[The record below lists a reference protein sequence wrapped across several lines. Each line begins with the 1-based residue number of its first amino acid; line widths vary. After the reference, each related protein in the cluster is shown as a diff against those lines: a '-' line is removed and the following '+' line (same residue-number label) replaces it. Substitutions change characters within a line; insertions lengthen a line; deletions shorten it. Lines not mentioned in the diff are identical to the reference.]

1 MKDTYKSFET
11 AKEKE
16 AYGLADQSNSN
27 TDQTSMTSSTCDIV
41 DIEKG
46 KILRKPGRFTILG
59 FPPHVMLMLLV
70 EFCERFS
77 FYGIRS
83 VLSVYLQ
90 NKLGYTQSESSQAYH
105 FYIAICYI
113 TPILGGI
120 IADQYWG
127 KYKTILVLGL
137 VYALG
142 NGVVSAGSILND
154 SPFLIFCGL
163 ALISIGTGGIKPCI
177 SSFCGDQL
185 DPSDEKKREQFFSV
199 FYVCINVGAV
209 ISSFMT
215 PQWARPERHEGI
227 PANESVGCWGHHT
240 DCYPKAFGVP
250 SILMLV
256 ALLLFVLGT
265 KYYTIVKSKS
275 NVFTKFIKTTIGIET
290 SGTPEFKSDCRR
302 VLRIF
307 SFILPVTLFWAIF
320 DQAGSTFTFQS
331 AQLDKTMAGT
341 FFEKI
346 PIIGQSWILED
357 QVEAINP
364 VIIVFMTPFFTLVLY
379 PFIAKFYKLTALRK
393 IAFGMVINAIVC
405 GFALYL
411 QAKIDTDF
419 TYIFPENN
427 ANSPLANATFV
438 YQIHRPDTPE
448 FSSFAKNKIS
458 THNFDVYDE
467 YKLDKRNELEK
478 IFLEKDMRSYENL
491 RKDEIYKQTD
501 NSGAT
506 STRFWTWSNKLGRD
520 SHRNDEA
527 ILHPDDFESRL
538 DDKQH
543 CSEAWKKDLPYVEV
557 ESKVGR
563 VDYLI
568 KPASLNK
575 FIVFNDESVGVMAF
589 NITRP
594 IQGRARLDII
604 SRKYFSAETVG
615 LVCKNE
621 LGYLNKD
628 PFMNLNEFEN
638 PAVIVGEE
646 EIDENTTQNPT
657 NSRGGRFMQIH
668 DWETLPVVR
677 PEPEGS
683 GSIDDLPLCSCLG
696 RSANNENCDCLL
708 KGRKRRSVEIQ
719 QNSTEPTSKTGVEKM
734 KDSLLYHIPEH
745 SEAESHE
752 TSTEA
757 KIITHP
763 AVKEAPLYIA
773 SYLIPQ
779 GSLCQFKQNT
789 KDEIKHIKIETSGL
803 YSIVDFETDSEKEER
818 SWSKTVNED
827 VNALKHTF
835 GWQFV
840 LYCIS
845 TASEI
850 MISVSG
856 LEYTYAQAPK
866 SMKAVVSSLWLLPVF
881 LGNMYDIYMGTV
893 ISFKRHAF
901 KIHKFNVYFSV
912 FATLVFIWIA
922 SKYQTAEEEEKQRQQ
937 EDSAE
942 SGQKSCNEKAE
953 LNDSCTKL

>member
-16 AYGLADQSNSN
+16 AYGLADTSN
-27 TDQTSMTSSTCDIV
+27 TDQTSITSSTCDIV

-46 KILRKPGRFTILG
+46 KILRKPTKFTILG

-185 DPSDEKKREQFFSV
+185 DPNNEKKREQFFSV

-215 PQWARPERHEGI
+215 PQWARPERHDDI
-227 PANESVGCWGHHT
+227 PANESVGCFGHHT
-240 DCYPKAFGVP
+240 DCYPKAFGIP

-256 ALLLFVLGT
+256 ALFLFVLGT
-265 KYYTIVKSKS
+265 KFYTINGVKS

-290 SGTPEFKSDCRR
+290 NGTSEFKSDCRR

-346 PIIGQSWILED
+346 PIIGQSWVLED

-379 PFIAKFYKLTALRK
+379 PFIMNFYKLTALRK

-411 QAKIDTDF
+411 QNKIDADF

-438 YQIHRPDTPE
+438 YQIHRPDNPD
-448 FSSFAKNKIS
+448 FSSFAKSKIS

-478 IFLEKDMRSYENL
+478 MFLEKDMRSYENL
-491 RKDEIYKQTD
+491 RKDEIYKQVD
-501 NSGAT
+501 ESGKT
-506 STRFWTWSNKLGRD
+506 STRFWTWSNKLGQD

-543 CSEAWKKDLPYVEV
+543 CSKAWKKDLPYVEI
-557 ESKVGR
+557 ESEFGS

-575 FIVFNDESVGVMAF
+575 FIVFNDQSVGVMAF

-604 SRKYFSAETVG
+604 SRKYFCAKKVG
-615 LVCKNE
+615 LVCKND

-628 PFMNLNEFEN
+628 PFMNLNEFEY
-638 PAVIVGEE
+638 PSFIVEGETKEKPTEKPILSKVGRMMMQEEVIPVG
-646 EIDENTTQNPT
+646 
-657 NSRGGRFMQIH
+657 
-668 DWETLPVVR
+668 
-677 PEPEGS
+677 EPEGS
-683 GSIDDLPLCSCLG
+683 GSSSVQLPISELPMCSCLG
-696 RSANNENCDCLL
+696 RASTNENCNCNL
-708 KGRKRRSVEIQ
+708 GRKRRSVKTQ
-719 QNSTEPTSKTGVEKM
+719 QNSTENPSKTGAEKM
-734 KDSLLYHIPEH
+734 DDSLKYHVPEH
-745 SEAESHE
+745 TYADSHS

-757 KIITHP
+757 QIITHP
-763 AVKEAPLYIA
+763 AVEDIPLYIA

-789 KDEIKHIKIETSGL
+789 NDEIKDIKIGASGL
-803 YSIVDFETDSEKEER
+803 YSIVDFETDPEKEER
-818 SWSKTVNED
+818 SWSKEVNED
-827 VNALKHTF
+827 VNALKHSF

-881 LGNMYDIYMGTV
+881 LGNIYDIYMGTQ

-912 FATLVFIWIA
+912 FATLVFMWIA
-922 SKYQTAEEEEKQRQQ
+922 SKYQTVEEEEKQRRK
-937 EDSAE
+937 EESAE
-942 SGQKSCNEKAE
+942 SGEKAA